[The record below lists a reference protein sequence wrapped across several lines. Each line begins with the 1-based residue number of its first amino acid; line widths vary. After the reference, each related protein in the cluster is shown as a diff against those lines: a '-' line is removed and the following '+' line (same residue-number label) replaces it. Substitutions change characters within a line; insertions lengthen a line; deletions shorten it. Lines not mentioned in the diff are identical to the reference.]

1 MTSKKD
7 LSRELC
13 EICVIER
20 KGKLIFKKRDWDK
33 KTYICSGHGYKEFDF
48 KSIPE
53 AAVDIVPTKD
63 YKETNGFLYPYS
75 DIERIKEEYD
85 KNGYDFVEFRQRTI
99 NFTQPENFIKLL
111 NFYYR
116 FFQGVDICAFED
128 EVRELEA
135 RGEQISIQNDF
146 LAMLIFDLQNREHGF
161 NLDIN
166 FEVFTQA
173 IRETEWVYE

>member
-13 EICVIER
+13 EICGIEA
-20 KGKLIFKKRDWDK
+20 KQFTK
-33 KTYICSGHGYKEFDF
+33 DF
-48 KSIPE
+48 KTREKAANFGRKITGIPKFRGNKFDIGSYTDNESIYQ
-53 AAVDIVPTKD
+53 VHW
-63 YKETNGFLYPYS
+63 KEYP
-75 DIERIKEEYD
+75 
-85 KNGYDFVEFRQRTI
+85 DFTR
-99 NFTQPENFIKLL
+99 PENFIKLL

-173 IRETEWVYE
+173 IREMEWVYE

>member
-99 NFTQPENFIKLL
+99 NFEQPENFVKLL
-111 NFYYR
+111 KIANDVLGSVHFTTAYTKNKPHIFEEQVLLHYLP
-116 FFQGVDICAFED
+116 IAKLNEAFK
-128 EVRELEA
+128 
-135 RGEQISIQNDF
+135 
-146 LAMLIFDLQNREHGF
+146 
-161 NLDIN
+161 
-166 FEVFTQA
+166 QA
-173 IRETEWVYE
+173 IREMEWVYE

>member
-1 MTSKKD
+1 MTNLSK
-7 LSRELC
+7 ELC
-13 EICVIER
+13 EICGIKPRYGVYQNFGALDDNYRLVTNAR
-20 KGKLIFKKRDWDK
+20 KCRLIADSRFYVDDEDLRDLQAI
-33 KTYICSGHGYKEFDF
+33 YYPDF
-48 KSIPE
+48 
-53 AAVDIVPTKD
+53 AQA
-63 YKETNGFLYPYS
+63 
-75 DIERIKEEYD
+75 
-85 KNGYDFVEFRQRTI
+85 
-99 NFTQPENFIKLL
+99 ENFVKLL

-173 IRETEWVYE
+173 IRETEWVYG

>member
-13 EICVIER
+13 EICGIEA
-20 KGKLIFKKRDWDK
+20 KLDG
-33 KTYICSGHGYKEFDF
+33 SNPNL
-48 KSIPE
+48 SVQP
-53 AAVDIVPTKD
+53 V
-63 YKETNGFLYPYS
+63 YP
-75 DIERIKEEYD
+75 D
-85 KNGYDFVEFRQRTI
+85 
-99 NFTQPENFIKLL
+99 FTQPENFIKLL